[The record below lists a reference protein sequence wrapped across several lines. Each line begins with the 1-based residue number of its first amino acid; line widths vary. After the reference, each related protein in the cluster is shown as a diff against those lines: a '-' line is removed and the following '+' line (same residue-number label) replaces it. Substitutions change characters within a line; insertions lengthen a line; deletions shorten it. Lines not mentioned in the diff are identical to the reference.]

1 MRRVSSIVVATR
13 VRSSSTIWRSDKMQ
27 REIRS
32 DEKDANEGQYSYL
45 ILHGPLPV
53 AGYQTTIKVTE
64 DEGDGGCA
72 VV

>member
-1 MRRVSSIVVATR
+1 
-13 VRSSSTIWRSDKMQ
+13 MQ

-72 VV
+72 VVWSI